1 MSRVERGDGMLRLFV
16 KRAANLLEPLQRILA
31 RDESVRLKI
40 APIGLE
46 DLFFHLTGREGQE

>member
-1 MSRVERGDGMLRLFV
+1 VSRVERGNGVLRLFV
-16 KRAANLLEPLQRILA
+16 RRAANFLEPLQKILA

-46 DLFFHLTGREGQE
+46 DLFFRLTGREGQE